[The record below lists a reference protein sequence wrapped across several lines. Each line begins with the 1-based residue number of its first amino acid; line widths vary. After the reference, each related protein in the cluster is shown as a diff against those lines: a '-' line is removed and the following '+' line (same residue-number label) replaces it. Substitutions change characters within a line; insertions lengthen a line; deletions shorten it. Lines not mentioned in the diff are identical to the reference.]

1 MGGYALSVTHQQ
13 HQSTEGLM
21 VISFYRRQDA
31 YTYPAAQSTVSL
43 HWRHGRK

>member
-21 VISFYRRQDA
+21 VRRQDA